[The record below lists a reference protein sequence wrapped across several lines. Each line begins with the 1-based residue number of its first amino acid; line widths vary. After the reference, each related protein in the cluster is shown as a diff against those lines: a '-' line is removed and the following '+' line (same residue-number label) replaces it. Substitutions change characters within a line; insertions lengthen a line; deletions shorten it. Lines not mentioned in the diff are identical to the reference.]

1 MGQFVIVAYRPRE
14 GKEAQLLKLVRE
26 HVPILRS
33 EGLAT
38 NRKPLVMRA
47 EDGTILEIFEWKSPE
62 AIDQA
67 HTNKTVMEMWDRF
80 NEVCEIENL
89 ANLKECQQPFSPF
102 EPIDF

>member
-14 GKEAQLLKLVRE
+14 GKEAQLLQLIKE
-26 HVPILRS
+26 HVPVLRR

-38 NRKPLVMRA
+38 NRRPLAMRA
-47 EDGTILEIFEWKSPE
+47 EDGTIIEIFEWKSPE

-67 HTNKTVMEMWDRF
+67 HSNKTVMELWDKF

-89 ANLKECQQPFSPF
+89 ANLSESQHPFSEF